1 MQTALKAVALDTLQM
16 GTPSEHRGPEELHAE
31 SIDATARRHHASLAA
46 NARRDATTAN
56 QLAHLASA
64 AKWHRSA
71 FITLHLYPKA
81 HRDAKGI
88 KPVAA

>member
-1 MQTALKAVALDTLQM
+1 MRID
-16 GTPSEHRGPEELHAE
+16 SERQGPEELHAQ
-31 SIDATARRHHASLAA
+31 SIDATARRHHASHAA

-56 QLAHLASA
+56 QHARRVSA

-81 HRDAKGI
+81 YRDAKGS
-88 KPVAA
+88 KPVAV